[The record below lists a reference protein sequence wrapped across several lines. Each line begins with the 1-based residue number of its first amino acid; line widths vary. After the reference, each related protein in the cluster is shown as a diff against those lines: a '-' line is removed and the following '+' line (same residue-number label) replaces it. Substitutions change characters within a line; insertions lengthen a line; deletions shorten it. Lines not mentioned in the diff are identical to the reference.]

1 MNQEE
6 IIDVARQAILIAL
19 QVGAPILLIGLA
31 VGVTIALFQ
40 ALTQLSEMTLV
51 FVPKILAVFLSLFFL
66 MPYMIDILIG
76 FTNELFDRIIS
87 LG

>member
-66 MPYMIDILIG
+66 MPYMIDVLIG